1 MAIVLFSG
9 LHPDFISWLWSK
21 ISLKKSMG
29 TRQLPRTGNLKP
41 DPLESL
47 NMTRTEGAN
56 LVNLTVCP
64 SKVLVRSVL
73 V

>member
-1 MAIVLFSG
+1 MALVLSPG
-9 LHPDFISWLWSK
+9 LRPDFISWLWRK
-21 ISLKKSMG
+21 ISLKKSVG
-29 TRQLPRTGNLKP
+29 TRQLPHTGSLKP